1 MDQMAQKQRYRA
13 RVAHLVDKACQ
24 VIRCRLDEFRA
35 QCKPEYVCP
44 VKQPPPSV
52 HYPAVRCRRTIVVA
66 KVRVWVRLV
75 IRQWRQATAQ
85 CQLEKREE
93 RLQHK
98 SARKVRAVSRWFARR
113 PHPKCDVQIQGVVRR
128 NNARAARKAL
138 LILRRQAVTVLERAF
153 IHHRQQRLLWLATA
167 LLPVWRRYNTARKQ
181 VLWHAVG
188 QRLAVAR
195 TTGEAAA
202 RRRHKAMST
211 LVRAFTR
218 MVVRAKVA
226 RAVAAAARRKTT
238 AARCIHAVWWRHR
251 FLRMR
256 RRAAARRRR
265 AATTTVHKVVRRFI
279 RRVRADIA
287 VRRFWWGRVNAEF
300 EAMLAHFK
308 ATKESRY
315 VGKLAAHLQQKHQ
328 SRTCCG
334 R

>member
-1 MDQMAQKQRYRA
+1 M
-13 RVAHLVDKACQ
+13 
-24 VIRCRLDEFRA
+24 
-35 QCKPEYVCP
+35 
-44 VKQPPPSV
+44 SS
-52 HYPAVRCRRTIVVA
+52 
-66 KVRVWVRLV
+66 
-75 IRQWRQATAQ
+75 QATSAISSLPCREMSAHDSGGQSTGVGAACDQAVAPSNCPMPTGEAGRAFAAQ
-85 CQLEKREE
+85 IRKKGSRCVSVVCAAAS
-93 RLQHK
+93 LQ
-98 SARKVRAVSRWFARR
+98 
-113 PHPKCDVQIQGVVRR
+113 CDVQIQSVVRR

-188 QRLAVAR
+188 KQLAVAR

-226 RAVAAAARRKTT
+226 RAVAAAARRKTM
-238 AARCIHAVWWRHR
+238 AARRIHAVWWRHR

-256 RRAAARRRR
+256 RRAAARQRRT
-265 AATTTVHKVVRRFI
+265 ATTTVHKVVRRFI

-315 VGKLAAHLQQKHQ
+315 VGKLTAHLQQFHQ
-328 SRTCCG
+328 PRTCCG